1 MGFFTTLCPC
11 CASVTNMERP
21 TTSMEYLQMRTDRYQ
36 FRFGIEAEYLLADK
50 ATFRPL
56 WHHDVTFAELYESM
70 ESLPFDDLPTLDG
83 LELEAPHRTLMP
95 FVVEGY
101 HVPDPD
107 FAPIDILPKGVEI
120 RTPVCS
126 SIEQCLSCLKS
137 LHDRLEDAL
146 SLRGYTLVSLSHH
159 PTEHH
164 FEGAQNKR
172 RYDFWQW
179 AMEAMTTCGPD
190 VNVSLPRAL
199 NDRIDVTDLH
209 RKVNHYSPA
218 LAALSLAS
226 PIYRG
231 KLWEIRGSI
240 GKSVRTYRR
249 SAIAPAIELHP
260 EESGRMEFKLFEA
273 TNRLDD
279 YHAYFLL
286 WLTLLLDDELKERSR
301 YPTRIYDLG
310 AVARFGLAAE
320 TVRDRAGEVLARAP
334 AVLQRYGFD
343 PRPLRTMEQRLENCR
358 SPADDIID
366 CFRESGSLKDVLQ
379 SRTGLVGSGEE
390 APDSS
395 GNAAARSQNH
405 QGVTE
410 TR

>member
-1 MGFFTTLCPC
+1 MR
-11 CASVTNMERP
+11 SVR
-21 TTSMEYLQMRTDRYQ
+21 DQ

-56 WHHDVTFAELYESM
+56 WHHDVTFAELYGLM
-70 ESLPFDDLPTLDG
+70 ESIRIDDLPALDG
-83 LELEAPHRTLMP
+83 LELEPPHRTLMP
-95 FVVEGY
+95 YAVEGY

-107 FAPIDILPKGVEI
+107 LAPIDILPKGVEI

-126 SIEQCLSCLKS
+126 SIEQCLACLKS

-146 SLRGYTLVSLSHH
+146 SVRGYTLVSLSHH

-164 FEGAQNKR
+164 FEGPQNKR

-179 AMEAMTTCGPD
+179 AMEVMTTCGPD
-190 VNVSLPRAL
+190 INVSLPREL
-199 NDRIDVTDLH
+199 NDRIEVADLH

-231 KLWEIRGSI
+231 KLWKIRGST
-240 GKSVRTYRR
+240 GKSIRTYRR
-249 SAIAPAIELHP
+249 SVIAPAIELHP
-260 EESGRMEFKLFEA
+260 DENGRMEFKLFEA

-286 WLTLLLDDELKERSR
+286 WLTLLLDDELKGRSR
-301 YPTRIYDLG
+301 NQTRVYDLG
-310 AVARFGLAAE
+310 AVARFGLDAE
-320 TVRDRAGEVLARAP
+320 TVRDRAGEVLSRAP

-343 PRPLRTMEQRLENCR
+343 PRPLRIMDQRLETGR
-358 SPADDIID
+358 LPADDIID
-366 CFRESGSLKDVLQ
+366 CFGERCSISDVLR
-379 SRTGLVGSGEE
+379 SRTGLIGSGKD
-390 APDSS
+390 APDPSR
-395 GNAAARSQNH
+395 NAAAHSQSF

-410 TR
+410 IR